1 MVSEGRL
8 ALQSYG
14 EACQARQ
21 ESGPPAPAGDGAE
34 MRYNASSHRRPL
46 WSVSGAGVGSS
57 TSSLTSSL
65 CVRVL
70 RVLRDAEPSPTVLPW
85 PKAKKVPLSE

>member
-1 MVSEGRL
+1 MPVAIG
-8 ALQSYG
+8 APYG
-14 EACQARQ
+14 
-21 ESGPPAPAGDGAE
+21 
-34 MRYNASSHRRPL
+34 L
-46 WSVSGAGVGSS
+46 SVGLVWGSS